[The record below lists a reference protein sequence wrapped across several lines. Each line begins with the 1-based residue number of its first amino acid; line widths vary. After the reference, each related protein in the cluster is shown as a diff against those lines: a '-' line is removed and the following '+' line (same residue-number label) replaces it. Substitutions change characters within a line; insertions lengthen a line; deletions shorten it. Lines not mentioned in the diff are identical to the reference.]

1 MAAQEKKQEK
11 KQEKNSYA
19 EQLAKAIQS
28 LKGKPLPTDTEDP
41 FSWDMKPLPDLFGKN
56 SKSSE

>member
-11 KQEKNSYA
+11 ILSEDA
-19 EQLAKAIQS
+19 LREAIQS

-41 FSWDMKPLPDLFGKN
+41 FSWDMKPLPNLFGKN